1 MAWLS
6 LETRFVKNIIGMF
19 VYDKFQ
25 IAIREADISRAH
37 RVGQYNLRRDTP
49 IMVAFQPYN
58 TAEDIIKHEN
68 LLKNTYFGISKDY
81 PAEINCARKTIWP
94 EFKRR

>member
-6 LETRFVKNIIGMF
+6 LETRFVKNIIDMF

-37 RVGQYNLRRDTP
+37 RVGQYNLRKK
-49 IMVAFQPYN
+49 Q
-58 TAEDIIKHEN
+58 
-68 LLKNTYFGISKDY
+68 TYYGCISVLQY
-81 PAEINCARKTIWP
+81 
-94 EFKRR
+94 RRRHN